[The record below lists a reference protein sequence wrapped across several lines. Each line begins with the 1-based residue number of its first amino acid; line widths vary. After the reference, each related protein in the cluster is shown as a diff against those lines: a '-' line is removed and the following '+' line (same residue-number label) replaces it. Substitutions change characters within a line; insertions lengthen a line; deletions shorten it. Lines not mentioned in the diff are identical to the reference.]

1 MKVAVMTDSNSGIF
15 KRDGEAM
22 GVFVV
27 PMPVVIDDKTYYE
40 GVNLTL
46 DEFFGH
52 LVRGAH
58 VTSSQRHRERLLRCG
73 KIYLKMVMMKSY
85 ISQCPVD

>member
-27 PMPVVIDDKTYYE
+27 PMPVVIDDKTWYQVQQQNREEMIYFADE
-40 GVNLTL
+40 TFSLLHSLEFANFVNVLNL
-46 DEFFGH
+46 
-52 LVRGAH
+52 LPIH
-58 VTSSQRHRERLLRCG
+58 VLH
-73 KIYLKMVMMKSY
+73 Y
-85 ISQCPVD
+85 

>member
-40 GVNLTL
+40 IIYEEKGKVYRIPRPGVPANKKRGPLT
-46 DEFFGH
+46 
-52 LVRGAH
+52 
-58 VTSSQRHRERLLRCG
+58 S
-73 KIYLKMVMMKSY
+73 K
-85 ISQCPVD
+85 